1 MILVLADPARNIN
14 NAVEEMHNRKRVT
27 LLVEL
32 DNMKF
37 ELQGYESPLAEVRD
51 SL

>member
-1 MILVLADPARNIN
+1 MTRVRAALARSIN

>member
-1 MILVLADPARNIN
+1 MTHVRVDPARNIN
-14 NAVEEMHNRKRVT
+14 SAAEEMHNRKRVT

>member
-1 MILVLADPARNIN
+1 MIRAHAALARNIS
-14 NAVEEMHNRKRVT
+14 NAAEEMHNRKRVT

>member
-1 MILVLADPARNIN
+1 MTRARAVPARSIN
-14 NAVEEMHNRKRVT
+14 SAVEEMHNRKRVT

>member
-1 MILVLADPARNIN
+1 MTRVRAAPARNIN
-14 NAVEEMHNRKRVT
+14 SAAEEMHNRKRVT

>member
-1 MILVLADPARNIN
+1 MTRVRAAPARNTSN
-14 NAVEEMHNRKRVT
+14 VAEEMHNRKRVT

>member
-1 MILVLADPARNIN
+1 MIRVRAAPAKNIN

>member
-1 MILVLADPARNIN
+1 MTRVLADPVKSIN
-14 NAVEEMHNRKRVT
+14 SVVEEMHNRKRVT

>member
-1 MILVLADPARNIN
+1 MTRVRAAPERSISSAA
-14 NAVEEMHNRKRVT
+14 EEMHNRKRVT